1 MKLRTAKNGVVH
13 AVRRDYGSSEYW
25 SLCGSVVFP
34 LVRAADEGSRPSV
47 PTCDRC
53 QRVIAR
59 EAEMAHAPR
68 WPEAAS

>member
-1 MKLRTAKNGVVH
+1 MKLRTARDGVVH
-13 AVRRDYGSSEYW
+13 TVRRDYGASEDW
-25 SLCGSVVFP
+25 SLCGAAVFP
-34 LVRAADEGSRPSV
+34 MIRPAEDSKPSE